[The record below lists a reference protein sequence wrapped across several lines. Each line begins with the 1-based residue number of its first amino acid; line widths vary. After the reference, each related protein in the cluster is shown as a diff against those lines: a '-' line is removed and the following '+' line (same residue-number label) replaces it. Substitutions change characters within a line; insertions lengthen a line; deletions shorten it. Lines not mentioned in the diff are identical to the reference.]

1 MFELLPKSIQR
12 KLNLIAYLL
21 DHPTSPPSIHFLMDY
36 LNITYPTLKHD
47 ISELNE
53 LFDQYFNITITKT
66 QISLKAFVPLSM
78 AFFTYML
85 KQDLTIMSLINECF
99 LQHINTFKA
108 LAQKIYISRSV
119 MYHDLT
125 QLKDFITNHYSALS
139 ITTHPVQITGPERI
153 VRQFFT
159 DYYFLGYNLSNW
171 PFDQVSQSAIEDL
184 MLLIAEK
191 IPLIAFFSDHP
202 ILPIILAINVI
213 RYRQGHLVEDIRP
226 AYDYDACRRY
236 LSDPINHDHLHNLE
250 DRLGITF
257 SNEAVEQLLV
267 NIISHQTSY
276 DTHYMW
282 QCAQTD
288 PTLHQALITL
298 KSDMLSLMQAFHIQS
313 IDEEAL
319 DLFLLTAYN
328 LCTFHSTDSN
338 SFEEEI
344 YQHEQDCLAVGT
356 ELERI
361 DPHFLTQ
368 MQRILTA
375 FQEQMHIPCNDTRTL
390 QATWYYCHIFPQT
403 LRQLKTPTQPIRLGL
418 YTINQLQRKHW
429 AYEINLLF
437 DDKIQLVSIH
447 SPNSLLHLEANQVDA
462 LLTAL
467 PIELKQIKTRYIS
480 GYPSGQDVEW
490 IYQLLFPSS
499 DS

>member
-1 MFELLPKSIQR
+1 M
-12 KLNLIAYLL
+12 
-21 DHPTSPPSIHFLMDY
+21 
-36 LNITYPTLKHD
+36 
-47 ISELNE
+47 
-53 LFDQYFNITITKT
+53 
-66 QISLKAFVPLSM
+66 
-78 AFFTYML
+78 
-85 KQDLTIMSLINECF
+85 
-99 LQHINTFKA
+99 
-108 LAQKIYISRSV
+108 
-119 MYHDLT
+119 
-125 QLKDFITNHYSALS
+125 
-139 ITTHPVQITGPERI
+139 
-153 VRQFFT
+153 
-159 DYYFLGYNLSNW
+159 
-171 PFDQVSQSAIEDL
+171 
-184 MLLIAEK
+184 
-191 IPLIAFFSDHP
+191 
-202 ILPIILAINVI
+202 
-213 RYRQGHLVEDIRP
+213 
-226 AYDYDACRRY
+226 
-236 LSDPINHDHLHNLE
+236 
-250 DRLGITF
+250 
-257 SNEAVEQLLV
+257 
-267 NIISHQTSY
+267 
-276 DTHYMW
+276 
-282 QCAQTD
+282 
-288 PTLHQALITL
+288 
-298 KSDMLSLMQAFHIQS
+298 
-313 IDEEAL
+313 
-319 DLFLLTAYN
+319 LTAYN

-375 FQEQMHIPCNDTRTL
+375 FQEQMNIPCNDTRTL

-437 DDKIQLVSIH
+437 GDKIQLVSIH

-467 PIELKQIKTRYIS
+467 PIELKQIQTRYIS

>member
-159 DYYFLGYNLSNW
+159 DYYFLGYNLSN
-171 PFDQVSQSAIEDL
+171 
-184 MLLIAEK
+184 
-191 IPLIAFFSDHP
+191 
-202 ILPIILAINVI
+202 
-213 RYRQGHLVEDIRP
+213 
-226 AYDYDACRRY
+226 
-236 LSDPINHDHLHNLE
+236 
-250 DRLGITF
+250 
-257 SNEAVEQLLV
+257 
-267 NIISHQTSY
+267 
-276 DTHYMW
+276 
-282 QCAQTD
+282 
-288 PTLHQALITL
+288 
-298 KSDMLSLMQAFHIQS
+298 
-313 IDEEAL
+313 
-319 DLFLLTAYN
+319 
-328 LCTFHSTDSN
+328 
-338 SFEEEI
+338 
-344 YQHEQDCLAVGT
+344 
-356 ELERI
+356 
-361 DPHFLTQ
+361 
-368 MQRILTA
+368 
-375 FQEQMHIPCNDTRTL
+375 
-390 QATWYYCHIFPQT
+390 
-403 LRQLKTPTQPIRLGL
+403 
-418 YTINQLQRKHW
+418 
-429 AYEINLLF
+429 
-437 DDKIQLVSIH
+437 
-447 SPNSLLHLEANQVDA
+447 
-462 LLTAL
+462 
-467 PIELKQIKTRYIS
+467 
-480 GYPSGQDVEW
+480 
-490 IYQLLFPSS
+490 
-499 DS
+499 